1 MREHKNMV
9 QKKKQDKNPE
19 EKLKQRFLFSLL
31 LFNIILEVLDMAR
44 GKDKVTHYWRNT
56 ILTSWLKHTENNM
69 AKNCDVF
76 TFQKK
81 NIKNC

>member
-31 LFNIILEVLDMAR
+31 LFNIILEVLDMANR
-44 GKDKVTHYWRNT
+44 EKKKQNNAKLEIRNEVVT
-56 ILTSWLKHTENNM
+56 LCK
-69 AKNCDVF
+69 
-76 TFQKK
+76 
-81 NIKNC
+81 

>member
-31 LFNIILEVLDMAR
+31 LFNIILEVQDMANR
-44 GKDKVTHYWRNT
+44 EKKKQNNAKLEIRNEVVT
-56 ILTSWLKHTENNM
+56 LCK
-69 AKNCDVF
+69 
-76 TFQKK
+76 
-81 NIKNC
+81 